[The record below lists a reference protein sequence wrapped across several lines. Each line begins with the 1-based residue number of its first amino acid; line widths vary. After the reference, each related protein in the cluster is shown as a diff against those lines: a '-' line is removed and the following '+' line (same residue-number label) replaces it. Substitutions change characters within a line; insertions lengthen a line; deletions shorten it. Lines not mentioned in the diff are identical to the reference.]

1 MSKFNLTGANINATN
16 LHIGDTY
23 YYSSSQEFITKN
35 ADLRLTETEIELVH
49 IIFDN
54 TESEEERKLILR
66 SLTSIKNGEG
76 TEEEKKASILSF
88 KPLLKKLNDIG
99 AKVAVDVTAKVL
111 TDFATQHNFTDIV
124 HSILK

>member
-23 YYSSSQEFITKN
+23 NYSSPQDFVSKN
-35 ADLRLTETEIELVH
+35 ADLRLTETEIELVR
-49 IIFDN
+49 IIFAN
-54 TESEEERKLILR
+54 TESEEERKLILK

-76 TEEEKKASILSF
+76 TEEDKKASILSF

-99 AKVAVDVTAKVL
+99 EKVAVGVTAKVL
-111 TDFATQHNFTDIV
+111 TDIATKHNFMDIV